1 MEVKKF
7 VDIPQIESYMKL
19 FKAKNS
25 GRKTVHD
32 ISCILE
38 DFHLTFGMS
47 YTEIVNILKV
57 KDWHS
62 AKKKWIKEKGHKL
75 HPRFTWVTDK
85 KGEYH
90 CSKKYYPKN
99 AILKQLREEKI
110 ADEELIWATYKYR
123 LKGGELE
130 FAGYEFNDDWKK
142 GLSIDEIVYHL

>member
-1 MEVKKF
+1 MMGW
-7 VDIPQIESYMKL
+7 DGYL
-19 FKAKNS
+19 KN
-25 GRKTVHD
+25 
-32 ISCILE
+32 
-38 DFHLTFGMS
+38 
-47 YTEIVNILKV
+47 EIVRAIRKELERSNEMADEVWLTEKQLAEEMPFFKKSWLK
-57 KDWHS
+57 H
-62 AKKKWIKEKGHKL
+62 KGYKL
-75 HPRFTWVTDK
+75 HPRFAWVTDK

-90 CSKKYYPKN
+90 YSKKYYPRN